1 MKHTQQ
7 RNILRDAINKRGI
20 YMNEL
25 LKESLIAE
33 VVSIM
38 RNLKNERLI
47 TFIYKFA
54 KKIERL

>member
-1 MKHTQQ
+1 
-7 RNILRDAINKRGI
+7 
-20 YMNEL
+20 MNEL